1 MPCTHVAWNGICVSG
16 IHTLGHACLQACAA
30 GALRNLAANDQ
41 LHGLLLDAGCIPGLA
56 AVLAAHDREACEP
69 ALDALRNLA
78 SGRHDVKAA
87 LVAQG
92 AAPAL
97 VAAARGLPGDL
108 RAAALS
114 GEAQADAGACA
125 V

>member
-1 MPCTHVAWNGICVSG
+1 M
-16 IHTLGHACLQACAA
+16 
-30 GALRNLAANDQ
+30 
-41 LHGLLLDAGCIPGLA
+41 PGLA
-56 AVLAAHDREACEP
+56 AVLAARDREACEP

-108 RAAALS
+108 RAAALA
-114 GEAQADAGACA
+114 GEAQTCAGAGDAPWSITAWRMCCTTA
-125 V
+125 PGHLH